1 MKKWLSLLC
10 ALIMVLSMLPAAIA
24 SADEMVTIK
33 YVIPGSEKEDY
44 ATVIEAVNAKL
55 AADLGIQVELI
66 YIPWDVWD
74 QKLNL
79 MLSTGEEFDL
89 FHVMQDRVS
98 FATYYSR
105 GGLADITD
113 ALNAYGD
120 GIKASIAPNVLD
132 AATIDGRYYCIPTA
146 WCELGVE
153 GSFTYRADLL
163 KKYGHQVPTTPAE
176 MLDTLEDII
185 SQWDGDE
192 TPYLPLLANYNPS
205 STHLTVLHSQYD
217 SYPFNVVD
225 GLFMVDQEGNVKS
238 WVETEEFKADANWA
252 HEAYERGLIDP
263 DVLTTTEEQQMDKLK
278 RGEYVFHLGTC
289 DYYLDTVEHV
299 PELTMDDIQIAR
311 LNSEKCA
318 IRPWA
323 FKNCNAVSSTS
334 KHVNEAVQFINWLY
348 SDQANFDL
356 FFYGIEGQH
365 YTLNDDGSINTL
377 NTNWAF
383 DTWMAGNMTYQR
395 YASTMLP
402 AVKKA
407 QFTVDENAVNSVAGG
422 FFFDASSVQ
431 TEYSNVQTEME
442 AVITPII
449 MGVISYED
457 GYESAL
463 KRLKDAGLDT
473 VVAEYQRQFNAY
485 MGK

>member
-1 MKKWLSLLC
+1 M
-10 ALIMVLSMLPAAIA
+10 
-24 SADEMVTIK
+24 
-33 YVIPGSEKEDY
+33 
-44 ATVIEAVNAKL
+44 
-55 AADLGIQVELI
+55 
-66 YIPWDVWD
+66 
-74 QKLNL
+74 
-79 MLSTGEEFDL
+79 
-89 FHVMQDRVS
+89 
-98 FATYYSR
+98 
-105 GGLADITD
+105 
-113 ALNAYGD
+113 
-120 GIKASIAPNVLD
+120 
-132 AATIDGRYYCIPTA
+132 
-146 WCELGVE
+146 
-153 GSFTYRADLL
+153 
-163 KKYGHQVPTTPAE
+163 
-176 MLDTLEDII
+176 
-185 SQWDGDE
+185 
-192 TPYLPLLANYNPS
+192 
-205 STHLTVLHSQYD
+205 
-217 SYPFNVVD
+217 
-225 GLFMVDQEGNVKS
+225 
-238 WVETEEFKADANWA
+238 
-252 HEAYERGLIDP
+252 
-263 DVLTTTEEQQMDKLK
+263 
-278 RGEYVFHLGTC
+278 
-289 DYYLDTVEHV
+289 
-299 PELTMDDIQIAR
+299 
-311 LNSEKCA
+311 
-318 IRPWA
+318 
-323 FKNCNAVSSTS
+323 SSTS

>member
-33 YVIPGSEKEDY
+33 YVIPGSEKADY

-55 AADLGIQVELI
+55 AADLGIQVELV
-66 YIPWDVWD
+66 YIPWDAWD

-263 DVLTTTEEQQMDKLK
+263 DVLDHH
-278 RGEYVFHLGTC
+278 RR
-289 DYYLDTVEHV
+289 
-299 PELTMDDIQIAR
+299 A
-311 LNSEKCA
+311 A
-318 IRPWA
+318 
-323 FKNCNAVSSTS
+323 
-334 KHVNEAVQFINWLY
+334 
-348 SDQANFDL
+348 
-356 FFYGIEGQH
+356 
-365 YTLNDDGSINTL
+365 DG
-377 NTNWAF
+377 
-383 DTWMAGNMTYQR
+383 
-395 YASTMLP
+395 
-402 AVKKA
+402 
-407 QFTVDENAVNSVAGG
+407 
-422 FFFDASSVQ
+422 
-431 TEYSNVQTEME
+431 
-442 AVITPII
+442 
-449 MGVISYED
+449 
-457 GYESAL
+457 
-463 KRLKDAGLDT
+463 
-473 VVAEYQRQFNAY
+473 
-485 MGK
+485 

>member
-55 AADLGIQVELI
+55 AADLGIQVELV
-66 YIPWDVWD
+66 YIPWDVWN

-89 FHVMQDRVS
+89 FHVMQNRVS

-105 GGLADITD
+105 GGVADITD
-113 ALNAYGD
+113 AMNAYGD

-192 TPYLPLLANYNPS
+192 TPYLPLLANYNPA

-263 DVLTTTEEQQMDKLK
+263 DVLTTTKEQLEDKLK
-278 RGEYVFHLGTC
+278 RGEYVFHLGIV
-289 DYYLDTVEHV
+289 DYYADTVEHV
-299 PELTMDDIQIAR
+299 PELTMDDIQVAR
-311 LNSEKCA
+311 LNSEKGA

-334 KHVNEAVQFINWLY
+334 KHVNEAVQFIN
-348 SDQANFDL
+348 
-356 FFYGIEGQH
+356 
-365 YTLNDDGSINTL
+365 
-377 NTNWAF
+377 
-383 DTWMAGNMTYQR
+383 
-395 YASTMLP
+395 
-402 AVKKA
+402 
-407 QFTVDENAVNSVAGG
+407 
-422 FFFDASSVQ
+422 
-431 TEYSNVQTEME
+431 
-442 AVITPII
+442 
-449 MGVISYED
+449 
-457 GYESAL
+457 
-463 KRLKDAGLDT
+463 
-473 VVAEYQRQFNAY
+473 
-485 MGK
+485 